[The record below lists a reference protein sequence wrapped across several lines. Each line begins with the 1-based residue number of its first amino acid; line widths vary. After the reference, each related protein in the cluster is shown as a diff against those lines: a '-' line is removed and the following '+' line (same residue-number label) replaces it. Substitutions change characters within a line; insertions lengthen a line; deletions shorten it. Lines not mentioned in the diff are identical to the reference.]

1 MSPPAD
7 ERRLSLWRPAVIDLE
22 TLFAQY
28 CFQVSMLQRSLEAE
42 RSAALYLERANHLL
56 RQLVS
61 QMRIVSELPREEA
74 EGILGELLSFDHDM
88 AVDLVVNALGQHRQC
103 LRRLESD
110 CLASE
115 SDSPRYDL
123 TGPNCLEV
131 VATSHQVL
139 DYARGVLWA
148 VKTFGLVD

>member
-1 MSPPAD
+1 M
-7 ERRLSLWRPAVIDLE
+7 IDLE
-22 TLFAQY
+22 TIFAQY
-28 CFQVSMLQRSLEAE
+28 CFQVSMLNGCMDTGRS
-42 RSAALYLERANHLL
+42 SAPYLERANHLL
-56 RQLVS
+56 KQLVS

-74 EGILGELLSFDHDM
+74 ESILGELLSFDHDL
-88 AVDLVVNALGQHRQC
+88 AVDQVVNQLNLHRQC
-103 LRRLESD
+103 LRRFEAD

-115 SDSPRYDL
+115 ATGARYDL
-123 TGPNCLEV
+123 TGPNCLEM

>member
-1 MSPPAD
+1 MAQ
-7 ERRLSLWRPAVIDLE
+7 RLPSKAFQEAALIDLE
-22 TLFAQY
+22 TIFAQY
-28 CFQVSMLQRSLEAE
+28 CFQVSMLHGCMESG
-42 RSAALYLERANHLL
+42 RSAAPYLERANHLL
-56 RQLVS
+56 KQLVS

-74 EGILGELLSFDHDM
+74 ESILGELLSFDHDL
-88 AVDLVVNALGQHRQC
+88 AVDQVVHQLTIHRQC
-103 LRRLESD
+103 LRRLEAD

-115 SDSPRYDL
+115 GTSARYDL
-123 TGPNCLEV
+123 TGPNCLEM

>member
-1 MSPPAD
+1 M
-7 ERRLSLWRPAVIDLE
+7 IDLE

-28 CFQVSMLQRSLEAE
+28 CFQVSMLERCMAAE
-42 RSAALYLERANHLL
+42 RSSAPYLERANHLL

-61 QMRIVSELPREEA
+61 QMRIVSELPRDEA
-74 EGILGELLSFDHDM
+74 EGLLGDLLSFDHDL
-88 AVDLVVNALGQHRQC
+88 AVDQVVIHLQVHRAC
-103 LRRLESD
+103 LHRFEAD

-115 SDSPRYDL
+115 GTSARFDL
-123 TGPNCLEV
+123 TGPNCLEA

>member
-1 MSPPAD
+1 M
-7 ERRLSLWRPAVIDLE
+7 IDLE

-28 CFQVSMLQRSLEAE
+28 CFQVSMLHGCMEADRS
-42 RSAALYLERANHLL
+42 SAPYLERANHLL
-56 RQLVS
+56 KQLVS

-74 EGILGELLSFDHDM
+74 EGILGELLSFDHDL
-88 AVDLVVNALGQHRQC
+88 AVDQVVNALALHRQC
-103 LRRLESD
+103 LHRFEAD

-115 SDSPRYDL
+115 GTGPRFDL
-123 TGPNCLEV
+123 TGPNCLEA

-148 VKTFGLVD
+148 VKAFGLVD